1 MQIVW
6 LSGDW
11 CDSQIVPRWTFSGQ
25 RNPEETGRDI
35 ELGDRDM
42 PPAARLNDNHICPM
56 QTPAVVP
63 IPHVGGP
70 ILGPGVPNVLIEGMP
85 AAVGGVVCI
94 GAGPPSAI
102 KTGTMGALSAGRAAA
117 RVGDP
122 TMHGGTIL
130 PPGAPTVIIGETSSG
145 NSKPMVANVAAGARG
160 EGSSGSTAQT
170 SWIEIQMNDR
180 AGFGVANTKFTLETA
195 EGQIIHGVTDGNG
208 LARVEGIKPGDHKIT
223 FPDLP
228 QDGFRK
234 KS

>member
-1 MQIVW
+1 
-6 LSGDW
+6 
-11 CDSQIVPRWTFSGQ
+11 
-25 RNPEETGRDI
+25 
-35 ELGDRDM
+35 M

-70 ILGPGVPNVLIEGMP
+70 IIGPGVPTVLIEGMP
-85 AAVGGVVCI
+85 AAVVGDACI
-94 GAGPPSAI
+94 CVGPPSAI
-102 KTGTMGALSAGRAAA
+102 MKGSAGVLIAGRAAA

-130 PPGAPTVIIGETSSG
+130 PPGAPTVIIGETGSG
-145 NSKPMVANVAAGARG
+145 SAKSLVANVAEGAGP
-160 EGSSGSTAQT
+160 EGSSGSTAQK

-180 AGFGVANTKFTLETA
+180 AGYGVANTRFKLETA
-195 EGQIIHGVTDGNG
+195 SGQIIHGVTDGNG
-208 LARVEGIKPGDHKIT
+208 LARVEGIEPGNHKIT